1 VLCVLLQMS
10 NQLIRRLWLKH
21 LQGPRR
27 VRNYIAVCVFFL
39 TLNRFLFMLMSFTAE
54 PPSSSVSEDTSHERS
69 LKVARMT
76 EIEDLQAPRSLP
88 YAPLCI
94 KVKMVHMS

>member
-27 VRNYIAVCVFFL
+27 VRNYIAVFVFFL
-39 TLNRFLFMLMSFTAE
+39 TLNSFLFMLMSY
-54 PPSSSVSEDTSHERS
+54 
-69 LKVARMT
+69 
-76 EIEDLQAPRSLP
+76 ILQNHLQVLFLRIL
-88 YAPLCI
+88 
-94 KVKMVHMS
+94 VMRDR